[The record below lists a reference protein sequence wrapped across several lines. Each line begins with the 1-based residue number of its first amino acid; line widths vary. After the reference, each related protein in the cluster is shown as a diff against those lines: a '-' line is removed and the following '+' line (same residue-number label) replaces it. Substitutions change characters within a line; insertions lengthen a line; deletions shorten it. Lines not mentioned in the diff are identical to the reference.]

1 MESLPTILQR
11 KLDEG
16 AIDPAELGRAVAR
29 AVPRN
34 WKVSVYAVVKAG
46 IPKSVWKTLF
56 HAFFEEQRRKA
67 PKFKRRS
74 TKKDVVEEE
83 DDGPEQLDLLD

>member
-1 MESLPTILQR
+1 MESLPAILQK

-16 AIDPAELGRAVAR
+16 VTDPAELGREVAR

-46 IPKSVWKTLF
+46 IPRDQWKILF
-56 HAFFEEQRRKA
+56 HEFFEEQRRKA
-67 PKFKRRS
+67 PKFKKGR
-74 TKKDVVEEE
+74 KKGEVVE
-83 DDGPEQLDLLD
+83 DDDPEQLDFDLD